1 MDKLNQL
8 ITDLFRIDQTECI
21 ADLTMD
27 DLDTWDSLSH
37 MELITGIEKLFGI
50 ELTSDEIVT
59 MKSVH
64 AVRSVVEHKITNR
77 QHGH

>member
-8 ITDLFRIDQTECI
+8 ITDLFRIDQTDSI

-37 MELITGIEKLFGI
+37 MELIAGIEELFGI
-50 ELTSDEIVT
+50 ELTSDEIIT
-59 MKSVH
+59 MKSLH
-64 AVRSVVEHKITNR
+64 AVRSVVEKKTDSR
-77 QHGH
+77 QYGH

>member
-8 ITDLFRIDQTECI
+8 ITDLFRIDQNESI
-21 ADLTMD
+21 ADLSMD

-37 MELITGIEKLFGI
+37 MELIAGIEELFEI
-50 ELTSDEIVT
+50 ELTSDEIIT
-59 MKSVH
+59 MKSLH
-64 AVRSVVEHKITNR
+64 AVRSVVENRIDSR